1 MANETT
7 IGAKLRQARLDKHIS
22 LDELQQMTKVQ
33 KRYLEAIEA
42 DRFEQLPGTFYV
54 RAFIRQYAAAVGEDG
69 DKLVSVFDGKDT
81 LAEPLP
87 KRPQPE
93 TVSGSR
99 KALHVEEKGG
109 TFLSR
114 YLPMILLGLVAVTII
129 CIVGYMAWQDR
140 HSTPMI
146 QGSSAPVVEN
156 SAYTS
161 TSSTVESTA
170 SKETS
175 ESETQSSSST
185 ESSEKEMT
193 MTKGESSQSDISI
206 SIKDA
211 TNPIKLELTGLDA
224 SCWVGILVDNAYVYQ
239 YTLQAGE
246 VQSTTLPENA
256 THATIVLGASQN
268 IQIAA
273 NGQKID
279 FDDPQYKLLQK
290 NVHLAIEYQ
299 ETN

>member
-1 MANETT
+1 VANETT

-54 RAFIRQYAAAVGEDG
+54 RAFIRQFAAAVGEDG
-69 DKLVSVFDGKDT
+69 DRLVAVFDGKET
-81 LAEPLP
+81 LAAPLP
-87 KRPQPE
+87 KRPKPE

-99 KALHVEEKGG
+99 KAMHVDEDQS
-109 TFLSR
+109 FVSR
-114 YLPMILLGLVAVTII
+114 YLPMILLGLVAITII

-140 HSTPMI
+140 NSTPMI
-146 QGSSAPVVEN
+146 QGSSTPVVEN
-156 SAYTS
+156 SVYST
-161 TSSTVESTA
+161 TSSTETESTE
-170 SKETS
+170 SQETS
-175 ESETQSSSST
+175 ESETQATSSS
-185 ESSEKEMT
+185 ESSEEMT
-193 MTKGESSQSDISI
+193 MTKEESSQSDITI
-206 SIKDA
+206 AVKNA
-211 TNPIKLELTGLDA
+211 TTPVELELTGLDA

-239 YTLQAGE
+239 YTVQAGE

-256 THATIVLGASQN
+256 TNATIVLGASQN
-268 IQIAA
+268 IQITA
-273 NGQKID
+273 NGQKVD

-290 NVHLAIEYQ
+290 NVHLTIDYQ

>member
-1 MANETT
+1 
-7 IGAKLRQARLDKHIS
+7 
-22 LDELQQMTKVQ
+22 
-33 KRYLEAIEA
+33 
-42 DRFEQLPGTFYV
+42 
-54 RAFIRQYAAAVGEDG
+54 
-69 DKLVSVFDGKDT
+69 
-81 LAEPLP
+81 
-87 KRPQPE
+87 
-93 TVSGSR
+93 
-99 KALHVEEKGG
+99 
-109 TFLSR
+109 
-114 YLPMILLGLVAVTII
+114 
-129 CIVGYMAWQDR
+129 
-140 HSTPMI
+140 
-146 QGSSAPVVEN
+146 
-156 SAYTS
+156 
-161 TSSTVESTA
+161 
-170 SKETS
+170 
-175 ESETQSSSST
+175 
-185 ESSEKEMT
+185 MT

-256 THATIVLGASQN
+256 TNATIVLGASQN

>member
-1 MANETT
+1 
-7 IGAKLRQARLDKHIS
+7 
-22 LDELQQMTKVQ
+22 
-33 KRYLEAIEA
+33 
-42 DRFEQLPGTFYV
+42 
-54 RAFIRQYAAAVGEDG
+54 
-69 DKLVSVFDGKDT
+69 
-81 LAEPLP
+81 
-87 KRPQPE
+87 
-93 TVSGSR
+93 
-99 KALHVEEKGG
+99 
-109 TFLSR
+109 
-114 YLPMILLGLVAVTII
+114 
-129 CIVGYMAWQDR
+129 MAWQDR

-239 YTLQAGE
+239 YTYKRAKSNRRHCQKMQPMQPLYL
-246 VQSTTLPENA
+246 VQ
-256 THATIVLGASQN
+256 V
-268 IQIAA
+268 
-273 NGQKID
+273 KISRLR
-279 FDDPQYKLLQK
+279 QTGKKLFR
-290 NVHLAIEYQ
+290 
-299 ETN
+299 

>member
-81 LAEPLP
+81 LD
-87 KRPQPE
+87 
-93 TVSGSR
+93 
-99 KALHVEEKGG
+99 VEEKGG

-175 ESETQSSSST
+175 ESV
-185 ESSEKEMT
+185 
-193 MTKGESSQSDISI
+193 
-206 SIKDA
+206 KDA

-256 THATIVLGASQN
+256 TNATIVLGASQN